1 MGIGKTVFD
10 AAYAAFPDLRC
21 TVRKGTETWPALTAG
36 IGFGRVDTDM
46 GQAMDMIGNVR
57 FASESVPDNVLIE
70 AGLLLEVKRDSDAK
84 FFPARVTAFQP
95 TAGMIRCD
103 LEAEHPQ

>member
-10 AAYAAFPDLRC
+10 AAYNAFPDLRC
-21 TVRKGTETWPALTAG
+21 TVKHRAQTWVALTAG
-36 IGFGRVDTDM
+36 IGEGRVDTDM
-46 GQAMDMIGNVR
+46 GQAQDLIGNVR
-57 FASESVPDNVLIE
+57 FASESVPDNVPFE
-70 AGLLLEVKRDSDAK
+70 AGMLLEVKRDSDAK
-84 FFPARVTAFQP
+84 YFPARVTAFQQ